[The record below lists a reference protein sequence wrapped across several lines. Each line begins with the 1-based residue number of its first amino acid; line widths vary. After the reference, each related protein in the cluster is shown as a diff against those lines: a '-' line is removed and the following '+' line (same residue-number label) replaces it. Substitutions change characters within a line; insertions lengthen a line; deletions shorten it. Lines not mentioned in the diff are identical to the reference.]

1 MNRLNEITE
10 KRLEL
15 GKKAAARWAERSAE
29 REASR
34 RSTDRGDIRAGNS
47 PEALTDFLARNHLR
61 AGRVRTLGVV
71 RASFAE
77 RIIGTNDLRDDP
89 VTPEEM
95 LAGQPVGRVV
105 ENLDTPNR
113 LSGFGTGFM
122 IAPGLLMTNHHVL
135 ETAGDA
141 RGCGIQFGYETLG
154 PGATE
159 GETFELDADTFF
171 TADEA
176 LDYAVVAVRSRSLSQ
191 TDLAKWGHHK
201 LVDQTGKVLKG
212 HAVTIVQHPGGG
224 TKKYA
229 RVNNEIVDILED
241 YLHYLADTEP
251 GSSGSP
257 AFNTEFEVVAL
268 HHSGVPAMDGDVVL
282 NRDNK
287 PWRRHQGD
295 DAIQWI
301 ANEGVRISRILTHLA
316 NAAFDTPEKAALR
329 DSITGTTTDILDIE
343 LLDPQDCV
351 PIEPAGQEAAGLGT
365 IVSSSGGL
373 QTTAARGVGAGQ
385 PVINVAGDAHV
396 YFAPVHQQAS
406 AGLHESKP
414 MLATES
420 TPAVLERKLK
430 RDADYARRRGYD
442 EDFLTGYSVPLPTVS
457 GDRMDELIRDRYGN
471 PLILDYHH
479 FSLVMNQDWMLQMWS
494 AVNVDYSPEVR
505 YDLTRAELGRDEW
518 IEDPRIPGSLQI
530 DDPELYKPAR
540 KFDRGHVVR
549 RDDNAWGRTQEEM
562 EYANSDTFHWTNC
575 TPQHEHFNRAIG
587 PYKGIWGKLEQHI
600 TRQSRSVGNRLT
612 IFSGP
617 VLDENRAIPHDFG
630 GGTFNVPYD
639 YWKVIIV
646 AERSRRRRTPKLKSY
661 GFLLEQKST
670 IDRRGLERLRPE
682 KRFEIGE
689 FEEQHRSLAQITDLT
704 GVVFPDI
711 VHEADAK
718 RGDDGHIILE
728 GLEKLKL

>member
-1 MNRLNEITE
+1 MDRLKEIAE

-15 GKKAAARWAERSAE
+15 GKKAAVRWSERAAE
-29 REASR
+29 REASKR
-34 RSTDRGDIRAGNS
+34 ITDSGSIKAGNTRK
-47 PEALTDFLARNHLR
+47 ALEDYSARHELR

-77 RIIGTNDLRDDP
+77 RILGTNDLRDDP

-95 LAGQPVGRVV
+95 LAGQSVGRVV
-105 ENLDTPNR
+105 ANIDTPNR
-113 LSGFGTGFM
+113 LRGFGTGFM
-122 IAPGLLMTNHHVL
+122 IAPGLMMTNHHVF
-135 ETAGDA
+135 ETARDTS
-141 RGCGIQFGYETLG
+141 GCGLQFGYESMG
-154 PGATE
+154 SGATA
-159 GETFELDADTFF
+159 GEIFDFDADTFF
-171 TADEA
+171 LADEA
-176 LDYAVVAVRSRSLSQ
+176 LDYAIVAVRPRSISQ

-201 LVDQTGKVLKG
+201 LIDQTGKVLKG
-212 HAVTIVQHPGGG
+212 HAVTIIQHPGGG
-224 TKKYA
+224 TKKFA
-229 RVNNEIVDILED
+229 RINNEVVDILED
-241 YLHYLADTEP
+241 HLHYLADTEP

-301 ANEGVRISRILTHLA
+301 ANEGVRISRILNHLA
-316 NAAFDTPEKAALR
+316 NARFDTDEKSALR
-329 DSITGTTTDILDIE
+329 DSVTGVATDFLDAE
-343 LLDPQDCV
+343 LLDPTDGNPIQPVASQV
-351 PIEPAGQEAAGLGT
+351 PDMGTRIAPHKSHQPAMQSGT
-365 IVSSSGGL
+365 
-373 QTTAARGVGAGQ
+373 QTGH
-385 PVINVAGDAHV
+385 PVINVAGDAGV
-396 YFAPVHQQAS
+396 YFGPVYQHAPDSGTRNKAPAAIES
-406 AGLHESKP
+406 APSVFEK
-414 MLATES
+414 
-420 TPAVLERKLK
+420 KLK
-430 RDADYARRRGYD
+430 RDADYGRRRGYD
-442 EDFLTGYSVPLPTVS
+442 ENFLHGFDVPLPTVS
-457 GDRMDELIRDRYGN
+457 DDRMDELITDRYGN
-471 PLILDYHH
+471 ARILDYHH
-479 FSLVMNQDWMLQMWS
+479 FSLVMNKDWMLQMWS

-505 YDLTRAELGRDEW
+505 YSLTRAELGRDEW

-530 DDPELYKPAR
+530 DDPELYKPAK

-549 RDDNAWGRTQEEM
+549 RDDNAWGQTQEEM

-587 PYKGIWGKLEQHI
+587 PYKGIWGKLEQHV

-646 AERSRRRRTPKLKSY
+646 AERSRRRRTPKLKAY
-661 GFLLEQKST
+661 GFLLEQKTT
-670 IDRRGLERLRPE
+670 IDRRGLERLRPD
-682 KRFEIGE
+682 KRFEIGA
-689 FEEQHRSLAQITDLT
+689 FEEQHRSLSQITDLT

-711 VHEADAK
+711 AHGADVK
-718 RGDDGHIILE
+718 RGDEAHSVLD

>member
-1 MNRLNEITE
+1 MDRLKEITE

-15 GKKAAARWAERSAE
+15 GKKAAARWAERAAQ

-34 RSTDRGDIRAGNS
+34 SAADRGDIRAANA
-47 PEALTDFLARNHLR
+47 PESLADFFARNQLR

-105 ENLDTPNR
+105 DHIETPDR

-122 IAPGLLMTNHHVL
+122 IAPGLLMTNHHVF
-135 ETAGDA
+135 ETAGDT
-141 RGCGIQFGYETLG
+141 RGCGIQFGYEAMG

-159 GETFELDADTFF
+159 GEIFELDADTFF
-171 TADEA
+171 AADEA
-176 LDYAVVAVRSRSLSQ
+176 LDYAIVAVRPRSLSQ
-191 TDLAKWGHHK
+191 TDLGKWGHHK
-201 LVDQTGKVLKG
+201 LIDQTGKVLKG

-224 TKKYA
+224 TKKFA
-229 RVNNEIVDILED
+229 RINNEIVDILED
-241 YLHYLADTEP
+241 HLHYLADTEP

-316 NAAFDTPEKAALR
+316 NSAVDTPEKSALR
-329 DSITGTTTDILDIE
+329 DSITGVTTDFLDME
-343 LLDPQDCV
+343 LLDPVDCE
-351 PIEPAGQEAAGLGT
+351 PIEPVAPEAPWIDTVVTGATRPVAIGA
-365 IVSSSGGL
+365 S
-373 QTTAARGVGAGQ
+373 GAGR

-396 YFAPVHQQAS
+396 YFGPVHQPAP
-406 AGLHESKP
+406 AGRHESLRA
-414 MLATES
+414 MAGES
-420 TPAVLERKLK
+420 TPAALEKKLK
-430 RDADYARRRGYD
+430 RDTDYGRRRGYD
-442 EDFLTGYSVPLPTVS
+442 EDFLTGFSVPLPSVS
-457 GDRMDELIRDRYGN
+457 DDRMDEVLKDRYGN
-471 PLILDYHH
+471 ARILDYHH
-479 FSLVMNQDWMLQMWS
+479 FSLVMNRDWMLQMWS

-505 YDLTRAELGRDEW
+505 YNLTRSELGRDEW

-530 DDPELYKPAR
+530 DDPELYKPAK

-617 VLDENRAIPHDFG
+617 VLDENRSIPHDFG

-639 YWKVIIV
+639 YWKVILV
-646 AERSRRRRTPKLKSY
+646 AERSRRRRTPKLKAY
-661 GFLLEQKST
+661 GFLLQQKST

-682 KRFEIGE
+682 KRFEIGD
-689 FEEQHRSLAQITDLT
+689 FEEQHRSLAQITGLT

-711 VHEADAK
+711 AHEADGK
-718 RGDDGHIILE
+718 RGDEGHGILE
-728 GLEKLKL
+728 SLEKLKL

>member
-1 MNRLNEITE
+1 MDRLKEITE
-10 KRLEL
+10 KRVEL
-15 GKKAAARWAERSAE
+15 GRKAAVRWAERTAE

-34 RSTDRGDIRAGNS
+34 RSADRGDIRAANA
-47 PEALTDFLARNHLR
+47 PEALADFFARNQLR

-105 ENLDTPNR
+105 DNIETPDR
-113 LSGFGTGFM
+113 LTGFGTGFM
-122 IAPGLLMTNHHVL
+122 IAPGLLMTNHHVFENAG
-135 ETAGDA
+135 ET
-141 RGCGIQFGYETLG
+141 RGCGIQFGYEAMG
-154 PGATE
+154 PGTTE
-159 GETFELDADTFF
+159 GETFELDSDTFF

-176 LDYAVVAVRSRSLSQ
+176 LDYAIVAVRPRSLSQ
-191 TDLAKWGHHK
+191 TDLGKWGHHK
-201 LVDQTGKVLKG
+201 LIDQTGKVLKG

-224 TKKYA
+224 TKKFA
-229 RVNNEIVDILED
+229 RINNEIVDILED
-241 YLHYLADTEP
+241 HVHYLADTEP

-301 ANEGVRISRILTHLA
+301 ANEGVRISRILAHLA
-316 NAAFDTPEKAALR
+316 GSAFDTQEKSALR
-329 DSITGTTTDILDIE
+329 DSISGVTTDILDVE
-343 LLDPQDCV
+343 LLDPLDAK
-351 PIEPAGQEAAGLGT
+351 PIEPAEPQTPGIDAVVT
-365 IVSSSGGL
+365 SSGAFRPSAVR
-373 QTTAARGVGAGQ
+373 TAGAAQ
-385 PVINVAGDAHV
+385 PVINVAGDASV
-396 YFAPVHQQAS
+396 YFGPVHRQQATGHPES
-406 AGLHESKP
+406 MRAMAG
-414 MLATES
+414 ES
-420 TPAVLERKLK
+420 TPAVLEKKLK
-430 RDADYARRRGYD
+430 RDTDYGRRRGYD
-442 EDFLTGYSVPLPTVS
+442 EDFLTGFSVPLPTVS
-457 GDRMDELIRDRYGN
+457 DDRMDEVLTDRYGN
-471 PLILDYHH
+471 ARILDYHH
-479 FSLVMNQDWMLQMWS
+479 FSLVMNQTWMLQMWS

-505 YDLTRAELGRDEW
+505 YNLTRSELGRDEW

-587 PYKGIWGKLEQHI
+587 PYRGIWGKLEQHI

-612 IFSGP
+612 VFSGP

-646 AERSRRRRTPKLKSY
+646 AERSRRRRTPKLKAY
-661 GFLLEQKST
+661 GFLLQQKST

-682 KRFEIGE
+682 KRFEVGE

-711 VHEADAK
+711 AHDADGK
-718 RGDDGHIILE
+718 RGDEGHSTLE
-728 GLEKLKL
+728 SLEKLKL

>member
-1 MNRLNEITE
+1 MDRLKDIAE
-10 KRLEL
+10 KRIEL
-15 GKKAAARWAERSAE
+15 GKKAAVRWAERSAE
-29 REASR
+29 REAIR
-34 RSTDRGDIRAGNS
+34 RSADRGDIRAANA
-47 PEALTDFLARNHLR
+47 PEALADFFARNQLR

-105 ENLDTPNR
+105 DHIDAPDR

-122 IAPGLLMTNHHVL
+122 IAPGLLMTNHHVFEAAG
-135 ETAGDA
+135 ET
-141 RGCGIQFGYETLG
+141 RGCGIQFGYEAMG
-154 PGATE
+154 AGATA
-159 GETFELDADTFF
+159 GEIFELDADTFF

-176 LDYAVVAVRSRSLSQ
+176 LDYAIVAVRPRSLSQ

-201 LVDQTGKVLKG
+201 LMDQTGKVLKG

-229 RVNNEIVDILED
+229 RINNEIVDILD
-241 YLHYLADTEP
+241 DHLHYLADTEP

-316 NAAFDTPEKAALR
+316 DTAFDTPDQSALR
-329 DSITGTTTDILDIE
+329 DSIIGTTTDILDME
-343 LLDPQDCV
+343 LLDPLNCI
-351 PIEPAGQEAAGLGT
+351 PIDPAAADAARIDAVLAGADRP
-365 IVSSSGGL
+365 VAAPSSG
-373 QTTAARGVGAGQ
+373 ADQ
-385 PVINVAGDAHV
+385 PVINVAGDAHI
-396 YFAPVHQQAS
+396 YCAPVHQQDS
-406 AGLHESKP
+406 AGSHES
-414 MLATES
+414 MRFMAGES
-420 TPAVLERKLK
+420 APALLEKKLK

-442 EDFLTGYSVPLPTVS
+442 EDFLTGFSVPLPTVS
-457 GDRMDELIRDRYGN
+457 NDRMDEVLKDRYGN
-471 PLILDYHH
+471 ARILDYHH

-505 YDLTRAELGRDEW
+505 YNLTRSELGRDEW

-530 DDPELYKPAR
+530 DDPELYKPAK

-587 PYKGIWGKLEQHI
+587 PYRGIWGKLEQHI

-617 VLDENRAIPHDFG
+617 VLDESRAIPHDFG
-630 GGTFNVPYD
+630 SGTFNVPYD

-646 AERSRRRRTPKLKSY
+646 AERNRRRRTPKLKSY
-661 GFLLEQKST
+661 GFLLQQKST

-711 VHEADAK
+711 AHDADGK
-718 RGDDGHIILE
+718 RGDEGHRIIE
-728 GLEKLKL
+728 SLEKLKL